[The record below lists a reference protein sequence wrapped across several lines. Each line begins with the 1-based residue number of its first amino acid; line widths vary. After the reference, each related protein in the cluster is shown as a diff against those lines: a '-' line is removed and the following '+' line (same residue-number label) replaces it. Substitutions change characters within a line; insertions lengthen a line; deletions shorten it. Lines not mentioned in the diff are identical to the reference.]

1 MVMKQA
7 RTAAA
12 IARMAAAAS
21 ALVMAAVGAQAA
33 GQGPFSD
40 LAGAWSGT
48 GTVSVSNGTQER
60 IRCRASYSSP
70 PSGQALHQEL
80 RCASD
85 SYKFEVDANVLTDA
99 DGQLSGQWSE
109 LTRQVTGSV
118 SGRVSPGALQAV
130 VSGSVF
136 SASLSVSTK
145 GSRQTVIIK
154 PTGSEIQSVDV
165 DMRRS

>member
-1 MVMKQA
+1 MDMKHA
-7 RTAAA
+7 R
-12 IARMAAAAS
+12 
-21 ALVMAAVGAQAA
+21 AAVLGAATALALTASGARAA
-33 GQGPFSD
+33 DPGPFTD
-40 LAGAWSGT
+40 LAGAWTGT

-85 SYKFEVDANVLTDA
+85 SYKFDVDANVLTDDA
-99 DGQLSGQWSE
+99 GQLSGTWSE
-109 LTRQVTGSV
+109 LSRQVTGSV
-118 SGRVSPGALQAV
+118 SGRVSPGALQALV
-130 VSGSVF
+130 NGSVF

-145 GSRQTVIIK
+145 GNRQTVIIK
-154 PTGSEIQSVDV
+154 PAGTEIQSVNV

>member
-7 RTAAA
+7 SAAVLRGAVAVSVLALTAAA
-12 IARMAAAAS
+12 AH
-21 ALVMAAVGAQAA
+21 A

-40 LAGAWSGT
+40 LAGAWTGT

-85 SYKFEVDANVLTDA
+85 SYKFDVDANVLTDEA
-99 DGQLSGQWSE
+99 GQLSGTWSE
-109 LTRQVTGSV
+109 LSRQVTGSV
-118 SGRVSPGALQAV
+118 SGRVSPGALQALV
-130 VSGSVF
+130 NGSVF

-145 GSRQTVIIK
+145 GNRQTVIIK
-154 PTGSEIQSVDV
+154 PAGSEIQSVNV